1 MSELKGGGGGGV
13 LFMCNRATGSGKM
26 PQITPPQVS
35 ARSTSGLLAR
45 DMLFDHYFLHPSNNL
60 QFIIGRKL

>member
-1 MSELKGGGGGGV
+1 
-13 LFMCNRATGSGKM
+13 M
-26 PQITPPQVS
+26 PHIPLPEVS
-35 ARSTSGLLAR
+35 ARSTCGLLAL